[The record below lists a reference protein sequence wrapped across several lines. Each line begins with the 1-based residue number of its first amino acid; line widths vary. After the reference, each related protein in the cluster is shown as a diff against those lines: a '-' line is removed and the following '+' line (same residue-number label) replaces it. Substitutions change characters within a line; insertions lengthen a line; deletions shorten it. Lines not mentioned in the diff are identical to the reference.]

1 MGSSRTPK
9 KDRPGP
15 KADAECF
22 FCKEKGHWKRNCPKY
37 LAEKKKTRAPSSGI
51 SDIHIIDVY

>member
-1 MGSSRTPK
+1 MPK
-9 KDRPGP
+9 KERPEP

-22 FCKEKGHWKRNCPKY
+22 FCSKY
-37 LAEKKKTRAPSSGI
+37 LAEKKKTRASSSGI